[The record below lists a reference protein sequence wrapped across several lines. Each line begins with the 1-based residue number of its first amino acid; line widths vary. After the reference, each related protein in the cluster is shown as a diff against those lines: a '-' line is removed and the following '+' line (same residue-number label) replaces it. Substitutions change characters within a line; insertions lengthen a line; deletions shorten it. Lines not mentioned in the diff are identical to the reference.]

1 MANRR
6 SNDESESSITLE
18 KLARLAKVSISTV
31 SRALNDHPS
40 ISSPMKK
47 KLWALARKHGYEFRR
62 YMPASPIGA
71 EGAITV
77 VTPRVRGRPLPL
89 SHPFF
94 LELLASIGEA
104 ARDRGCD
111 FTVSHLVP
119 ANYDDLVHAT
129 TTGRANG
136 VIFLGQ
142 GTLHDEFNRLAGT
155 QSRFV
160 VWGAQIPGQRYCTVG
175 TDNVLGGRRA
185 TQHIMKHGRKRILFL
200 GGSDPEAMQRY
211 RGYADAL
218 QEAGIAIDD
227 ELIGRVEFEAESAES
242 AVDGLLLRKVPF
254 DGIVAASDLIA
265 LGAIRAL
272 HRKGLQVP
280 KDVSVVGYDNMLL
293 SRLSTPTLSTVQQ
306 DIPKAG
312 RMLVSKLLEW
322 NGHPRPELLSTELI
336 IRESCGA

>member
-1 MANRR
+1 MRAKN
-6 SNDESESSITLE
+6 SNGSITLE
-18 KLARLAKVSISTV
+18 KLAKLAKVSVSTV

-40 ISSPMKK
+40 ISNSTKK
-47 KLWALARKHGYEFRR
+47 ELWALARKHGYEFRR
-62 YMPASPIGA
+62 HMPASPIGA

-111 FTVSHLVP
+111 FTVSHLTP

-129 TTGRANG
+129 TTGRASG

-142 GTLHDEFNRLAGT
+142 GTLHDEFNRLAST
-155 QSRFV
+155 ESRFV
-160 VWGAQIPGQRYCTVG
+160 VWGAQFPGQKYCTVG
-175 TDNVLGGRRA
+175 TDNALGGRRA
-185 TQHIMKHGRKRILFL
+185 TQHLIKLGRKRILFL

-211 RGYADAL
+211 RGYTEAL
-218 QEAGIAIDD
+218 QEAGMPIDD
-227 ELIGRVEFEAESAES
+227 ALSARVEFEAESAEA
-242 AVDGLLLRKVPF
+242 AVDRLMLLKIPF

-265 LGAIRAL
+265 LGGIRAL
-272 HRKGLQVP
+272 HRKGIDVP
-280 KDVSVVGYDNMLL
+280 GNISVVGYDNMLL

-312 RMLVSKLLEW
+312 RLLVSKLLDW
-322 NGHPRPELLSTELI
+322 TGDPRPEMLSTELI

>member
-1 MANRR
+1 MRASKAN
-6 SNDESESSITLE
+6 SGSVTLE
-18 KLARLAKVSISTV
+18 KLARLAKVSVSTV

-40 ISSPMKK
+40 ISNSTKK
-47 KLWALARKHGYEFRR
+47 ELWALARKHGYEFRR
-62 YMPASPIGA
+62 HMPASPIGA

-111 FTVSHLVP
+111 FTVSHMTP
-119 ANYDDLVHAT
+119 ANYEDLVHAT
-129 TTGRANG
+129 TTGRASG

-142 GTLHDEFNRLAGT
+142 GTLHDEFNRLAST
-155 QSRFV
+155 ESRFV
-160 VWGAQIPGQRYCTVG
+160 VWGAQFPGQKYCTVG
-175 TDNVLGGRRA
+175 TDNALGGRRA
-185 TQHIMKHGRKRILFL
+185 TQHLIKLGRKRILFL

-211 RGYADAL
+211 RGYSEAL
-218 QEAGIAIDD
+218 QEAGMAIDD
-227 ELIGRVEFEAESAES
+227 ALSARVEFEAESAEA
-242 AVDGLLLRKVPF
+242 AVDRLLLQKIPF

-265 LGAIRAL
+265 LGGIRAL
-272 HRKGLQVP
+272 HRKSIEVP
-280 KDVSVVGYDNMLL
+280 RDISVVGYDNMLL

-312 RMLVSKLLEW
+312 RLLVSKLLDW
-322 NGHPRPELLSTELI
+322 TGDPRPEMLSTELI

>member
-1 MANRR
+1 MRPTKEEGNG
-6 SNDESESSITLE
+6 SVTLE

-40 ISSPMKK
+40 ISSSTKK
-47 KLWALARKHGYEFRR
+47 QLWALARKHGYEFRR
-62 YMPASPIGA
+62 HMPASPIGA
-71 EGAITV
+71 EGAVTI

-111 FTVSHLVP
+111 FTVSHLTP
-119 ANYDDLVHAT
+119 ANYEDLVHAT

-142 GTLHDEFNRLAGT
+142 GTLHEEFNRLART
-155 QSRFV
+155 ESRFV
-160 VWGAQIPGQRYCTVG
+160 VWGAQIPGQKYCTIG
-175 TDNVLGGRRA
+175 SDNMLGGKRA
-185 TQHIMKHGRKRILFL
+185 TQHLLKLGRRRLLFL
-200 GGSDPEAMQRY
+200 GGSDPEATQRY
-211 RGYADAL
+211 RGYAEAL
-218 QEAGIAIDD
+218 QDAGIPIDD
-227 ELIGRVEFEAESAES
+227 TLIGRVEFEAESAEA
-242 AVDGLLLRKVPF
+242 AVDTLVRRKVRF

-272 HRKGLQVP
+272 HRSSIAVP
-280 KDVSVVGYDNMLL
+280 QDVSVVGYDNNLL

-312 RMLVSKLLEW
+312 RILVSKLLEW
-322 NGHPRPELLSTELI
+322 TGDPRPELLSTELI

>member
-1 MANRR
+1 MRPTKEEGNG
-6 SNDESESSITLE
+6 SVTLE
-18 KLARLAKVSISTV
+18 KLARLAKVSVSTV

-40 ISSPMKK
+40 ISSSTKK
-47 KLWALARKHGYEFRR
+47 QLWALARKHGYEFRR
-62 YMPASPIGA
+62 HMPASPIGA
-71 EGAITV
+71 EGAITI

-111 FTVSHLVP
+111 FTVSHLTP
-119 ANYDDLVHAT
+119 ANYEDLVHAT

-142 GTLHDEFNRLAGT
+142 GTLHEEFNRLART
-155 QSRFV
+155 ESRFV
-160 VWGAQIPGQRYCTVG
+160 VWGAQIPGQKYCTIG
-175 TDNVLGGRRA
+175 TDNMLGGKRA
-185 TQHIMKHGRKRILFL
+185 TQHLLKLGRRRLLFL
-200 GGSDPEAMQRY
+200 GGSDPEATQRY
-211 RGYADAL
+211 RGYAEAL
-218 QEAGIAIDD
+218 QESGIPIDD
-227 ELIGRVEFEAESAES
+227 TLIGRVEFEAESAEA
-242 AVDGLLLRKVPF
+242 AVDTLVRRKVRF

-272 HRKGLQVP
+272 HRSAIAVP
-280 KDVSVVGYDNMLL
+280 QDVSVVGYDNNLL

-322 NGHPRPELLSTELI
+322 TGDPRPELLSTELI

>member
-1 MANRR
+1 MRPTKEEGNG
-6 SNDESESSITLE
+6 SVTLE

-40 ISSPMKK
+40 ISSSTKK
-47 KLWALARKHGYEFRR
+47 QLWALARKHGYEFRR
-62 YMPASPIGA
+62 HMPASPIGA
-71 EGAITV
+71 EGAITI

-111 FTVSHLVP
+111 FTVSHLTP
-119 ANYDDLVHAT
+119 ANYEDLVHAT

-142 GTLHDEFNRLAGT
+142 GTLHEEFNRLART
-155 QSRFV
+155 ESRFV
-160 VWGAQIPGQRYCTVG
+160 VWGAQIPGQKYCTIG
-175 TDNVLGGRRA
+175 TDNMLGGKRA
-185 TQHIMKHGRKRILFL
+185 TQHLLKLGRRRLLFL
-200 GGSDPEAMQRY
+200 GGSDPEATQRY
-211 RGYADAL
+211 RGYAEAL
-218 QEAGIAIDD
+218 QDAGIPIDD
-227 ELIGRVEFEAESAES
+227 TLIGRVEFEAESAEA
-242 AVDGLLLRKVPF
+242 AVDTLVRRKVRF

-272 HRKGLQVP
+272 HRSSIAVP
-280 KDVSVVGYDNMLL
+280 QDVSVVGYDNNLL

-306 DIPKAG
+306 DIAKAG

-322 NGHPRPELLSTELI
+322 SGDTRPELLSTELI

>member
-1 MANRR
+1 MVPP
-6 SNDESESSITLE
+6 NDDGSGSVTLE
-18 KLARLAKVSISTV
+18 KLARIGKVSVSTV

-40 ISSPMKK
+40 ISSSTKK
-47 KLWALARKHGYEFRR
+47 QLWALARKHGYEFRR
-62 YMPASPIGA
+62 HMPASPIGA

-111 FTVSHLVP
+111 FTVSHLAP
-119 ANYDDLVHAT
+119 ANYEDLVHAT

-142 GTLHDEFNRLAGT
+142 GTLHDEFNRLAQT
-155 QSRFV
+155 DSRFI
-160 VWGAQIPGQRYCTVG
+160 VWGAQFPGQKYCTVG

-185 TQHIMKHGRKRILFL
+185 TQHLLKLGRKRILFM
-200 GGSDPEAMQRY
+200 GGSDPEATQRH
-211 RGYADAL
+211 RGYTEAL
-218 QEAGIAIDD
+218 QEAKVKIDD
-227 ELIGRVEFEAESAES
+227 ALSSRVEFESESAE
-242 AVDGLLLRKVPF
+242 AAIDGLILRKISF
-254 DGIVAASDLIA
+254 DGVVAGSDLIA

-272 HRKGLQVP
+272 SRAGRLVP
-280 KDVSVVGYDNMLL
+280 RDVSVVGYDNMLL

-312 RMLVSKLLEW
+312 RLLVAKLLDW
-322 NGHPRPELLSTELI
+322 TGDVRPEMLSTELI

>member
-1 MANRR
+1 M
-6 SNDESESSITLE
+6 TLE
-18 KLARLAKVSISTV
+18 KLAKLAKVSVSTV

-40 ISSPMKK
+40 ISPATKK
-47 KLWALARKHGYEFRR
+47 QLWALARKHGYEFRR

-71 EGAITV
+71 EGAVTI
-77 VTPRVRGRPLPL
+77 VTPRVRGQPLPL

-94 LELLASIGEA
+94 LELLGSIGEA

-119 ANYDDLVHAT
+119 ANYEDLVHAT

-142 GTLHDEFNRLAGT
+142 GALHDQFNRLAENGA
-155 QSRFV
+155 RFV
-160 VWGAQIPGQRYCTVG
+160 VWGAQIPGQKYCTVG
-175 TDNVLGGRRA
+175 TDNVLGGKRA
-185 TQHIMKHGRKRILFL
+185 TQHLLKLGRRRIMFV
-200 GGSDPEAMQRY
+200 GGSDPEATQRF
-211 RGYADAL
+211 RGYSEAL
-218 QEAGIAIDD
+218 QEAGVKLDD
-227 ELIGRVEFEAESAES
+227 SLISRVEFEAESAES
-242 AVDGLLLRKVPF
+242 AVDALRQRKIPF

-265 LGAIRAL
+265 LGGIRAL
-272 HRKGLQVP
+272 HRHGVEVP
-280 KDVSVVGYDNMLL
+280 RDVSVVGYDNNLL

-312 RMLVSKLLEW
+312 RVLVSKLLEW
-322 NGHPRPELLSTELI
+322 SGDPRPEMLSTELI

>member
-1 MANRR
+1 MRPTKEEGNG
-6 SNDESESSITLE
+6 SVTLE

-40 ISSPMKK
+40 ISSSTKK
-47 KLWALARKHGYEFRR
+47 QLWALARKHGYEFRR
-62 YMPASPIGA
+62 HMPASPIGA
-71 EGAITV
+71 EGAITI

-111 FTVSHLVP
+111 FTVSHLTP
-119 ANYDDLVHAT
+119 ANYEDLVHAT

-142 GTLHDEFNRLAGT
+142 GTLHEEFNRLART
-155 QSRFV
+155 ESRFV
-160 VWGAQIPGQRYCTVG
+160 VWGAQIPGQKYCTIG
-175 TDNVLGGRRA
+175 TDNMLGGKRA
-185 TQHIMKHGRKRILFL
+185 TQHLLKLGRRRLLFL
-200 GGSDPEAMQRY
+200 GGSDPEATQRY
-211 RGYADAL
+211 RGYAEAL
-218 QEAGIAIDD
+218 QESGISIDD
-227 ELIGRVEFEAESAES
+227 TLIGRVEFEAESAEA
-242 AVDGLLLRKVPF
+242 AVDTLVRRKVRF

-272 HRKGLQVP
+272 HRSSIAVP
-280 KDVSVVGYDNMLL
+280 QDVSVVGYDNNLL

-322 NGHPRPELLSTELI
+322 TGDPRPELLSTELI

>member
-1 MANRR
+1 MV
-6 SNDESESSITLE
+6 TLE
-18 KLARLAKVSISTV
+18 KLAKLAKVSVSTV

-40 ISSPMKK
+40 ISSPQKRR
-47 KLWALARKHGYEFRR
+47 LWALARKHGYEFRR
-62 YMPASPIGA
+62 HMPMSPIGA

-94 LELLASIGEA
+94 
-104 ARDRGCD
+104 
-111 FTVSHLVP
+111 SHLVP
-119 ANYDDLVHAT
+119 ANYEDLVHAT

-142 GTLHDEFNRLAGT
+142 GTLHEELNRLAET
-155 QSRFV
+155 EARFV
-160 VWGAQIPGQRYCTVG
+160 VWGAQINGQKYCTIG
-175 TDNVLGGRRA
+175 TDNMLGGRRA
-185 TQHIMKHGRKRILFL
+185 TQHILKHGRKRIVFL
-200 GGSDPEAMQRY
+200 GGTDPEATQRY
-211 RGYADAL
+211 RGYAEAL
-218 QEAGIAIDD
+218 QESGIGIDD
-227 ELIGRVEFEAESAES
+227 ALIGRVEFESESAE
-242 AVDGLLLRKVPF
+242 AAIDALLRRQVPF

-272 HRKGLQVP
+272 SRAGRSVP
-280 KDVSVVGYDNMLL
+280 GDVAVVGYDNMLL

-312 RMLVSKLLEW
+312 RLLVAKLLEW
-322 NGHPRPELLSTELI
+322 HGDARSELLTTELI

>member
-1 MANRR
+1 MRL
-6 SNDESESSITLE
+6 SNDEGASTMTLE
-18 KLARLAKVSISTV
+18 KLAKLAKVSVSTV

-40 ISSPMKK
+40 ISTPQKK
-47 KLWALARKHGYEFRR
+47 RLWALTRKHGYEFRR
-62 YMPASPIGA
+62 HMPASPIGA
-71 EGAITV
+71 EGAVTV
-77 VTPRVRGRPLPL
+77 VTPRVLGRPLPL

-111 FTVSHLVP
+111 FTVSHLTP
-119 ANYDDLVHAT
+119 ANYEDLVHAT

-142 GTLHDEFNRLAGT
+142 GVLHDQFNRLAM
-155 QSRFV
+155 SDARFV
-160 VWGAQIPGQRYCTVG
+160 VWGAQFPGQKYCTVG
-175 TDNVLGGRRA
+175 TDNFLGGRRA
-185 TQHIMKHGRKRILFL
+185 TQHLIKLGRKRIVFL
-200 GGSDPEAMQRY
+200 GGTDPEATQRF
-211 RGYADAL
+211 RGFTEAL
-218 QEAGIAIDD
+218 QEAGIAHDD
-227 ELIGRVEFEAESAES
+227 ALVRRVEFEAESATA
-242 AVDGLLLRKVPF
+242 AVDDLMRRKIPI

-272 HRKGLQVP
+272 HRAGRVVP
-280 KDVSVVGYDNMLL
+280 RDVSVVGYDNNLL

-312 RMLVSKLLEW
+312 RVLVSKLLDW
-322 NGHPRPELLSTELI
+322 TGDPRPELLSTELI

>member
-1 MANRR
+1 MV
-6 SNDESESSITLE
+6 TLE
-18 KLARLAKVSISTV
+18 KLAKLAKVSVSTV

-40 ISSPMKK
+40 ISSTQKK
-47 KLWALARKHGYEFRR
+47 RLWALARKHGYEFRR
-62 YMPASPIGA
+62 HMPASPIGA
-71 EGAITV
+71 EGAVTI

-111 FTVSHLVP
+111 FTVSHLTP
-119 ANYDDLVHAT
+119 ANYEDLVHAT

-142 GTLHDEFNRLAGT
+142 GTLHEEFNRLART
-155 QSRFV
+155 ESRFV
-160 VWGAQIPGQRYCTVG
+160 VWGAQIPGQKYCTIG
-175 TDNVLGGRRA
+175 TDNMLGGKRA
-185 TQHIMKHGRKRILFL
+185 TQHLLKLGRRRLLFL
-200 GGSDPEAMQRY
+200 GGSDPEATQRY
-211 RGYADAL
+211 RGYAEAL
-218 QEAGIAIDD
+218 QDAGIPIDD
-227 ELIGRVEFEAESAES
+227 TLIGRVEFEAESAEA
-242 AVDGLLLRKVPF
+242 AVDTLVRRKVRF

-272 HRKGLQVP
+272 HRSSIAVP
-280 KDVSVVGYDNMLL
+280 QDVSVVGYDNNLL

-322 NGHPRPELLSTELI
+322 SGDTRPELLSTELI

>member
-1 MANRR
+1 MRASKAN
-6 SNDESESSITLE
+6 SGSVTLE
-18 KLARLAKVSISTV
+18 KLARLAKVSVSTV
-31 SRALNDHPS
+31 SRSLNDHPS
-40 ISSPMKK
+40 ISNSTKK
-47 KLWALARKHGYEFRR
+47 ELWALARKHGYEFRR
-62 YMPASPIGA
+62 HMPASPIGA

-111 FTVSHLVP
+111 FTVSHMTP
-119 ANYDDLVHAT
+119 ANYEDLVHAT
-129 TTGRANG
+129 TTGRASG

-142 GTLHDEFNRLAGT
+142 GTLHDEFNRLAST
-155 QSRFV
+155 ESRFV
-160 VWGAQIPGQRYCTVG
+160 VWGAQFPGQKYCTVG
-175 TDNVLGGRRA
+175 TDNALGGRRA
-185 TQHIMKHGRKRILFL
+185 TQHLIKLGRKRILFL

-211 RGYADAL
+211 RGYSEAL
-218 QEAGIAIDD
+218 QEAGMAIDD
-227 ELIGRVEFEAESAES
+227 ALSARVEFEAESAEA
-242 AVDGLLLRKVPF
+242 AVDRLLLQKIPF

-265 LGAIRAL
+265 LGGIRAL
-272 HRKGLQVP
+272 HRKSIEVP
-280 KDVSVVGYDNMLL
+280 RDISVVGYDNMLL

-312 RMLVSKLLEW
+312 RLLVSKLLDW
-322 NGHPRPELLSTELI
+322 TGDPRPEMLSTELI

>member
-1 MANRR
+1 MV
-6 SNDESESSITLE
+6 TLE
-18 KLARLAKVSISTV
+18 KLAKLAKVSVSTV

-40 ISSPMKK
+40 ISSAQKK
-47 KLWALARKHGYEFRR
+47 RLWELARKHGYEFRR
-62 YMPASPIGA
+62 HMPASPIGA
-71 EGAITV
+71 EGAVTV

-119 ANYDDLVHAT
+119 ANYEDLAHAT

-142 GTLHDEFNRLAGT
+142 GTLHDELNHLAET
-155 QSRFV
+155 EARFV
-160 VWGAQIPGQRYCTVG
+160 VWGAQIGGQKYCTIG
-175 TDNVLGGRRA
+175 TDNMLGGRRA
-185 TQHIMKHGRKRILFL
+185 TQHLIKHGRKRIVFL
-200 GGSDPEAMQRY
+200 GGTDPEATQRY
-211 RGYADAL
+211 RGYTEAL
-218 QEAGIAIDD
+218 QDAGIGIDD
-227 ELIGRVEFEAESAES
+227 ELIGRVEFESESAE
-242 AVDGLLLRKVPF
+242 AAIEGLLRRKVPF

-265 LGAIRAL
+265 LGGIRAL
-272 HRKGLQVP
+272 SRAGRSVP
-280 KDVSVVGYDNMLL
+280 RDVSVVGYDNMLL

-312 RMLVSKLLEW
+312 RLLVAKLLEW
-322 NGHPRPELLSTELI
+322 DGHPRSEMLPTELI
-336 IRESCGA
+336 IRESCGG

>member
-1 MANRR
+1 MAGSRGSR
-6 SNDESESSITLE
+6 EAGGAITLE
-18 KLARLAKVSISTV
+18 KLARLARVSISTV

-40 ISSPMKK
+40 ISPATKK
-47 KLWALARKHGYEFRR
+47 ELWALARKHGYEFRR
-62 YMPASPIGA
+62 HMPASPIGA
-71 EGAITV
+71 EGAVTV

-111 FTVSHLVP
+111 FTVSHLTP
-119 ANYDDLVHAT
+119 ATYEDLVHAT

-142 GTLHDEFNRLAGT
+142 GALHDQFNRLAET
-155 QSRFV
+155 DSRFV
-160 VWGAQIPGQRYCTVG
+160 VWGAQIPGQRYTTVG
-175 TDNVLGGRRA
+175 TDNMLGGKRA
-185 TQHIMKHGRKRILFL
+185 TQHLLKLGRKRILFL
-200 GGSDPEAMQRY
+200 GGTDPEATQRF
-211 RGYADAL
+211 RGYTEAL
-218 QEAGIAIDD
+218 GEAAIRIDD
-227 ELIGRVEFEAESAES
+227 ALIGRVEFEAESAEA
-242 AVDGLLLRKVPF
+242 AVDTLLIRKTPF

-265 LGAIRAL
+265 LGGIRAL
-272 HRKGLQVP
+272 HRAGLVVP
-280 KDVSVVGYDNMLL
+280 RDVSVVGYDNNLL

-312 RMLVSKLLEW
+312 RVLVSKLLDW
-322 NGHPRPELLSTELI
+322 TGDYRPELLATELI

>member
-1 MANRR
+1 MSP
-6 SNDESESSITLE
+6 SNNQGNGSVTLE
-18 KLARLAKVSISTV
+18 KLAKLAKVSVSTV

-40 ISSPMKK
+40 ISPSTKK
-47 KLWALARKHGYEFRR
+47 QLWALARKHGYEFRR
-62 YMPASPIGA
+62 HMPASPIGA

-111 FTVSHLVP
+111 FTVSHLTP
-119 ANYDDLVHAT
+119 ANYEDLVHAT

-142 GTLHDEFNRLAGT
+142 GTLHDEFNRLAET
-155 QSRFV
+155 DSRFV
-160 VWGAQIPGQRYCTVG
+160 VWGAQIPGQKYCTIG
-175 TDNVLGGRRA
+175 TDNMLGGKRA
-185 TQHIMKHGRKRILFL
+185 TQHLLKLGRKRILFL
-200 GGSDPEAMQRY
+200 GGSDPEATQRY
-211 RGYADAL
+211 RGYTEAL
-218 QEAGIAIDD
+218 QEAGHKIDD
-227 ELIGRVEFEAESAES
+227 ALIGRVEFEAESAES
-242 AVDGLLLRKVPF
+242 AVDLLLQRKTPF

-265 LGAIRAL
+265 LGGIRAL
-272 HRKGLQVP
+272 HRAGLVVP
-280 KDVSVVGYDNMLL
+280 RDVSVVGYDNNLL

-322 NGHPRPELLSTELI
+322 TGDARPEMLSTELI

>member
-1 MANRR
+1 MSP
-6 SNDESESSITLE
+6 SNNAGNGSVTLE
-18 KLARLAKVSISTV
+18 KLAKLAKVSVSTV

-40 ISSPMKK
+40 ISSSTKK
-47 KLWALARKHGYEFRR
+47 QLWALARKHGYEFRR
-62 YMPASPIGA
+62 HMPASPIGA

-111 FTVSHLVP
+111 FTVSHLTP
-119 ANYDDLVHAT
+119 ANYEDLVHAT

-142 GTLHDEFNRLAGT
+142 GALHDQFNQLAET
-155 QSRFV
+155 DSRFV
-160 VWGAQIPGQRYCTVG
+160 VWGAQIPGQKYCTIG
-175 TDNVLGGRRA
+175 TDNMLGGKRA
-185 TQHIMKHGRKRILFL
+185 TQHLLKLRRKRILFL
-200 GGSDPEAMQRY
+200 GGSDPEATQRY
-211 RGYADAL
+211 RGYTEAL
-218 QEAGIAIDD
+218 QEAGIRIDD
-227 ELIGRVEFEAESAES
+227 ALIGRVEFEAESAES
-242 AVDGLLLRKVPF
+242 AVDVLIQRKIPF

-265 LGAIRAL
+265 LGGIRAL
-272 HRKGLQVP
+272 HRAGLVVP
-280 KDVSVVGYDNMLL
+280 RDVSVVGYDNNLL

-322 NGHPRPELLSTELI
+322 SGDARPEMLSTELI

>member
-1 MANRR
+1 M
-6 SNDESESSITLE
+6 SPSSDSGNGSVTLE
-18 KLARLAKVSISTV
+18 KLAKLARVSVSTV

-40 ISSPMKK
+40 ISPATKK
-47 KLWALARKHGYEFRR
+47 QLWALARKHGYEFRR

-71 EGAITV
+71 EGAVTI
-77 VTPRVRGRPLPL
+77 VTPRVRGQPLPL

-94 LELLASIGEA
+94 LELLGSIGEA

-119 ANYDDLVHAT
+119 ANYEDLVHAT

-142 GTLHDEFNRLAGT
+142 GALHDQFNRLAESGA
-155 QSRFV
+155 RFV
-160 VWGAQIPGQRYCTVG
+160 VWGAQIPGQKYCTVG
-175 TDNVLGGRRA
+175 TDNVLGGKRA
-185 TQHIMKHGRKRILFL
+185 TQHLLKLGRRRIMFV
-200 GGSDPEAMQRY
+200 GGSDPEATQRF
-211 RGYADAL
+211 RGYSEAL
-218 QEAGIAIDD
+218 QEAGVKLDD
-227 ELIGRVEFEAESAES
+227 SLISRVEFEAESAES
-242 AVDGLLLRKVPF
+242 AVDALRQRKISF

-265 LGAIRAL
+265 LGGIRAL
-272 HRKGLQVP
+272 HRHGVEVP
-280 KDVSVVGYDNMLL
+280 RDVSVVGYDNNLL

-312 RMLVSKLLEW
+312 RVLVSKLLEW
-322 NGHPRPELLSTELI
+322 SGDPRPEMLSTELI

>member
-1 MANRR
+1 MGKSKREGGGAV
-6 SNDESESSITLE
+6 TLE
-18 KLARLAKVSISTV
+18 KLALLAEVSVSTV

-40 ISSPMKK
+40 ISSTMKK

-62 YMPASPIGA
+62 HMPASPIGA
-71 EGAITV
+71 EGAITI

-111 FTVSHLVP
+111 FTVSHLTP
-119 ANYDDLVHAT
+119 ANYEDLVHAT

-142 GTLHDEFNRLAGT
+142 GTLHEEFNRLART
-155 QSRFV
+155 ESRFV
-160 VWGAQIPGQRYCTVG
+160 VWGAQIPGQKYCTVG
-175 TDNVLGGRRA
+175 TDNMLGGKRA
-185 TQHIMKHGRKRILFL
+185 TQHLLKLGRKRILFL
-200 GGSDPEAMQRY
+200 GGSDPEATQRY
-211 RGYADAL
+211 RGYAEAL
-218 QEAGIAIDD
+218 QEAEIAIDD
-227 ELIGRVEFEAESAES
+227 ALIGRVEFEAESAEA
-242 AVDGLLLRKVPF
+242 AVDALVRRKIRF

-272 HRKGLQVP
+272 HRSAIAVP
-280 KDVSVVGYDNMLL
+280 QDVSVVGYDNNLL

-322 NGHPRPELLSTELI
+322 TGDTRPEMLSTELI